1 MAEVQYLASK
11 LPDGLTWD
19 EDRGLVAEGLVARQ
33 VADHLVLPR
42 PGRRFATC
50 TLDHLG
56 GKHGPG
62 NASGADRAG
71 RHQVRPSTPGRDT
84 RLHRDRER
92 LQRVPAG
99 RLGRFDHG
107 RHARVEC
114 QQIAGMPSDYART
127 LYYDTVTHSHLVLR
141 FLLDTMGASQVLLG
155 TDYPADMSQ
164 ANPVDWLEAA
174 ESVSDAE
181 RGAILRD
188 NPQRILGARTTE

>member
-1 MAEVQYLASK
+1 MVFFHPIEPRFSPRRYGYHLPNLIGNPLETTVATAALIFGGVIER
-11 LPDGLTWD
+11 LPDLK
-19 EDRGLVAEGLVARQ
+19 V
-33 VADHLVLPR
+33 VL
-42 PGRRFATC
+42 A
-50 TLDHLG
+50 HG
-56 GKHGPG
+56 GG
-62 NASGADRAG
+62 NVCMGI
-71 RHQVRPSTPGRDT
+71 
-84 RLHRDRER
+84 
-92 LQRVPAG
+92 
-99 RLGRFDHG
+99 GRFDHG